1 MCTVDVGIKV
11 KEHAFEGEQLYIITS
26 ASADSPLLKFTGL
39 LGCLLKYVCLTV
51 SLIYPV
57 VLQLEELSSDKHYD
71 SRSLMPVRSPRE
83 SADGR

>member
-39 LGCLLKYVCLTV
+39 LGCLLKYVC
-51 SLIYPV
+51 
-57 VLQLEELSSDKHYD
+57 
-71 SRSLMPVRSPRE
+71 
-83 SADGR
+83 